1 MSIIRQNNSLLLI
14 YKWIIKFNAGPL
26 VVTKTENGRDVSY
39 LYGVVS
45 GSSIGCGYRNI
56 PSLFGNVN
64 WVIGWIKSVMSGNK
78 GPR

>member
-1 MSIIRQNNSLLLI
+1 MNYMLSNKYIL
-14 YKWIIKFNAGPL
+14 GPL

-39 LYGVVS
+39 LYGVIS
-45 GSSIGCGYRNI
+45 GSGIGCGYKNI

-64 WVIGWIKSVMSGNK
+64 WVIGWIRKVISGNK

>member
-1 MSIIRQNNSLLLI
+1 M
-14 YKWIIKFNAGPL
+14 
-26 VVTKTENGRDVSY
+26 VTKTENGRDVSY

-64 WVIGWIKSVMSGNK
+64 WVIGWIKSVISGNK
-78 GPR
+78 GPK